1 MFNLFLV
8 LKKDGGMRPVINLKG
23 LNKFVRME
31 YFKMEGRHLPNS
43 MVKSGDWFIKV
54 DFKDAYFYVPVHLN
68 HQRFLSFRWEGRMFQ
83 FSCLPFGLA
92 SAPRIFIKVMK
103 PALVCLRQ
111 SGVWCIMYLDVLL
124 ITGMSSEET
133 CQVTTNIFVL
143 F

>member
-31 YFKMEGRHLPNS
+31 YFKMEGRHLLNS

-68 HQRFLSFRWEGRMFQ
+68 HQ
-83 FSCLPFGLA
+83 
-92 SAPRIFIKVMK
+92 
-103 PALVCLRQ
+103 
-111 SGVWCIMYLDVLL
+111 
-124 ITGMSSEET
+124 
-133 CQVTTNIFVL
+133 
-143 F
+143 